1 MAQRSSRKRRKQR
14 QRSARDGNGAAA
26 KPPSS
31 EPDSDADRMARG
43 YARGR
48 AKDEAAR
55 AALVP
60 LRQGERPRAVT
71 VAGVLAA
78 FLGLSNLVAYLAG
91 MEIRGDR
98 PAAFGV
104 ALFTIIM
111 LVAAYGCFRVR
122 YWAVLGMQALLGLM
136 ILIFSLLIIRAESA
150 LALVIA
156 TVVIASAGTLFW
168 FLVKSMARI
177 QMPQRPGA

>member
-14 QRSARDGNGAAA
+14 QRAAR
-26 KPPSS
+26 
-31 EPDSDADRMARG
+31 EPGGDEAPAEGDSDSDRMARG

-48 AKDEAAR
+48 VRDEAAR

-60 LRQGERPRAVT
+60 LAPGERPRAVT
-71 VAGVLAA
+71 IAGVVAA
-78 FLGLSNLVAYLAG
+78 FIGLANLIAFLAG
-91 MEIRGDR
+91 MEIRDER
-98 PAAFGV
+98 PNAVGV
-104 ALFTIIM
+104 GLFTFIM
-111 LVAAYGCFRVR
+111 LAAAYGCFRVR

-136 ILIFSLLIIRAESA
+136 IVIFSLLLIRAESV

-156 TVVIASAGTLFW
+156 VAVIGAAGTLFW

-177 QMPQRPGA
+177 QMPKRPGA

>member
-14 QRSARDGNGAAA
+14 QRAAREPN
-26 KPPSS
+26 
-31 EPDSDADRMARG
+31 PDSDADRMARG

-60 LRQGERPRAVT
+60 LGPGERPRAVT
-71 VAGVLAA
+71 AAGVLAA
-78 FLGLSNLVAYLAG
+78 FIGLANLIAFLAG
-91 MEIRGDR
+91 MEIRGEQ
-98 PAAFGV
+98 PNAVGV
-104 ALFTIIM
+104 GLFTFIM
-111 LVAAYGCFRVR
+111 LAAAYGCWRMR

-136 ILIFSLLIIRAESA
+136 VLIFSLLLIRAESV

-156 TVVIASAGTLFW
+156 VVVIGGAGTLFW
-168 FLVKSMARI
+168 FLVKSMAR
-177 QMPQRPGA
+177 